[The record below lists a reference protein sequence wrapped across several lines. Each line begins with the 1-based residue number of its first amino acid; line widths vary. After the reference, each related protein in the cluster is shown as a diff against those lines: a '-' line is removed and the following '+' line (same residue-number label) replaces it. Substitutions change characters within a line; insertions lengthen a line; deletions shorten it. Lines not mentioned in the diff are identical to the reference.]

1 MHKTSLVCM
10 PFFSTFPR
18 GFVRNL
24 FNDDDH
30 ALSTLQTLALVQGL
44 DKNLQSCSISA
55 VSPFCSELSA
65 RPLLAALHVFCLDAA
80 AELSSQQDQGWGDA
94 GPYTTCVK
102 CTVPNCDSCSAPGDK
117 CNFCSAGFVVNT
129 VTSKCVAE
137 ADMIPCEE
145 RKCDQC
151 NSLYFFSSG
160 DDCTS
165 CGKDRVCQRWRS
177 STKLRLTGLR
187 LARCEVFCELE
198 WAVLGGQISAL
209 QNK

>member
-1 MHKTSLVCM
+1 MLPIPSIKPSRCDMLTAVR
-10 PFFSTFPR
+10 R
-18 GFVRNL
+18 G
-24 FNDDDH
+24 
-30 ALSTLQTLALVQGL
+30 ALVVPL
-44 DKNLQSCSISA
+44 
-55 VSPFCSELSA
+55 VSA
-65 RPLLAALHVFCLDAA
+65 RKHTLLSCLLLFALRPLQN
-80 AELSSQQDQGWGDA
+80 SGWGKA
-94 GPYTTCVK
+94 GYYTTCVK
-102 CTVPNCDSCSAPGDK
+102 CKVPNCKICSAPGDK
-117 CNFCSAGFVVNT
+117 CEFCLDGFGLNRDT
-129 VTSKCVAE
+129 NECVAE
-137 ADMIPCEE
+137 ADIVPCEE